1 MTGKPVP
8 ILETVEVTKSFGDF
22 VANDRVSLS
31 IAAGEIHALLGENGA
46 GKSTLVKALFGVHRP
61 DSGSILWRGRPVE
74 IGSPARARELGIG
87 MVFQHFSLF
96 DALTVAENVAVALP
110 ADYSVARV
118 TRELAEISGRYGLPL
133 NPHALVAD
141 LSSGQRQRVE
151 IVRCLMQNP
160 DLVIMDEPT
169 SVLTPQEAEDL
180 FAMLERLTAEGR
192 AVLYISHKL
201 DEVRRL
207 CQHATVLRHGKVT
220 GDCNPRN
227 ETASSLARM
236 MVGGEVSE
244 ITRPEAIKAGK
255 VLLEAKGLNAP
266 ARTPFSTAL
275 KDIYLEVKAGEILA
289 IAGVAGNGQSELF
302 DALSGEYPVDD
313 NISVQI
319 DGQPVGAK
327 GINARRKLGAG
338 FVPEERHGHAAVTGM
353 TLSENL
359 ILARNQAES
368 ETFLAGGPLRVIRR
382 AVARART
389 GEIAGFMDVRK
400 SGENPAAGSLSG
412 GNLQKFIVGR
422 ELDRKPKVIIV
433 NQPTWGVD
441 AGAAAHIRQSLVD
454 LAKSGSA
461 VLVISQD
468 LDEIFEIATRIAV
481 ISEGRLSDSHP
492 AETMTRERIGLLMG
506 GIHGEDAGKD
516 VETADAH

>member
-207 CQHATVLRHGKVT
+207 CQHATVLRHGRVV
-220 GDCNPRN
+220 GSCVPA
-227 ETASSLARM
+227 ETDKAELARM
-236 MVGGEVSE
+236 MVGETVHAARPAGAAAGAEVALRVRDLSM
-244 ITRPEAIKAGK
+244 P
-255 VLLEAKGLNAP
+255 AP
-266 ARTPFSTAL
+266 NLFGTAL
-275 KDIYLEVKAGEILA
+275 KNISFTLPAGQVSA
-289 IAGVAGNGQSELF
+289 IAGIAGNGQGELF
-302 DALSGEYPVDD
+302 AALSGESPCTGPET
-313 NISVQI
+313 IAI
-319 DGQPVGAK
+319 FGRPVGRL
-327 GINARRKLGAG
+327 GITARRRMNADFISEDRL
-338 FVPEERHGHAAVTGM
+338 GHATAPDM
-353 TLSENL
+353 TLSENVL
-359 ILARNQAES
+359 VTRAKTDAELLSGGILRKG
-368 ETFLAGGPLRVIRR
+368 LAGRIAARIRK
-382 AVARART
+382 AFDVGAAADDPAARA
-389 GEIAGFMDVRK
+389 
-400 SGENPAAGSLSG
+400 LSG
-412 GNLQKFIVGR
+412 GNLQKFIIGR
-422 ELDRKPKVIIV
+422 AVDRAPALLVV
-433 NQPTWGVD
+433 DQPTWGVD
-441 AGAAAHIRQSLVD
+441 AGAAAHIRRTLVE
-454 LAKSGSA
+454 LARGGA
-461 VLVISQD
+461 AILVISQD
-468 LDEIFEIATRIAV
+468 LDEIYEIADRIAV
-481 ISEGRLSDSHP
+481 LCEGRLTDFHP
-492 AETMTRERIGLLMG
+492 AADLSTEQIGLWMSPTMAAQ
-506 GIHGEDAGKD
+506 DAEG
-516 VETADAH
+516 AHLAA